1 MEGSSFFGVVS
12 LDMIMG
18 MALGMG
24 ASPLMMR
31 AIRVL
36 RRRRKINR
44 LLREIARSRIN
55 DISDADPVPER
66 Y

>member
-1 MEGSSFFGVVS
+1 MEGLSLFGVVS
-12 LDMIMG
+12 LDMVMG

-31 AIRVL
+31 AIKVL

-55 DISDADPVPER
+55 DISDTDPVPEGH
-66 Y
+66 

>member
-1 MEGSSFFGVVS
+1 MEGLSLLGVVS

-31 AIRVL
+31 AIRGL

-55 DISDADPVPER
+55 DIGDTDPVPGGH
-66 Y
+66 